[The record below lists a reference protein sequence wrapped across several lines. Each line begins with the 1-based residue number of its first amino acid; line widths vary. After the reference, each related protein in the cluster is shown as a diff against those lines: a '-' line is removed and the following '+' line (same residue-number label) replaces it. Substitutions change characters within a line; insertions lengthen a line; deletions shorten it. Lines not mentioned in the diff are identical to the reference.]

1 MGLLRLG
8 GNVKM
13 EGATQLLKAAIIN
26 ATKQGKNATNKE
38 EKSYWLGRVIA
49 LQDAI
54 RVIKEGRF

>member
-1 MGLLRLG
+1 
-8 GNVKM
+8 M